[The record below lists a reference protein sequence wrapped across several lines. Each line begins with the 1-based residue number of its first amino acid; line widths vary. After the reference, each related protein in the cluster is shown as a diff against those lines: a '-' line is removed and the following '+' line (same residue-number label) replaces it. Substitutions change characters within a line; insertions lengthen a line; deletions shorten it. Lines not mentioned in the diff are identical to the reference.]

1 MTSRA
6 GGQDPAVNIVFAQ
19 GRDVPSW
26 EQRHAS
32 GLIPDRWPYG
42 LDGVTRHF
50 SEARAVEVGPL
61 RPLRLLRALT
71 SRRESQGGAGQKTIS
86 LSWEEDVALRMLE
99 QYPAEV
105 ALSGVIWATDPPESM
120 AARLKQRLSR
130 RALRR
135 MSLVW
140 TLSEPQVEVVER
152 WLGAGGPPVRYL
164 RFGVDHEFF
173 AEKPFPST
181 PMLFSAGGDRDRDP
195 ATLFRAIEIIRREHP
210 SIEVM
215 VQSRTQLQPPDGV
228 RVVPYLTHQQLREAY
243 ERASVVAIAT
253 RPNLHASGMT
263 VSLEA
268 MAVGRPVVI
277 TETPGLDDYVRDG
290 DTGFLVPCND
300 HRALAA
306 RIGTLLEDH
315 TAAEAM
321 GGRARR
327 RVVASFTS
335 AQMAD
340 EISAFATLV
349 SGNTGTSVPL

>member
-1 MTSRA
+1 MTA
-6 GGQDPAVNIVFAQ
+6 QTDGHGTAMQIVFAQ
-19 GRDVPSW
+19 GRNVPSW

-42 LDGVTRHF
+42 LDGITRQF
-50 SEARAVEVGPL
+50 GGARAVEVGPL
-61 RPLRLLRALT
+61 RPLRLLRALLV
-71 SRRESQGGAGQKTIS
+71 RRERQRDGQNPTIS

-99 QYPAEV
+99 QYPADV
-105 ALSGVIWATDPPESM
+105 ALSGVIWATDTPDST
-120 AARLKQRLSR
+120 AARLKQSLSR
-130 RALRR
+130 QALRR

-140 TLSEPQVEVVER
+140 TLSEPQVKVVER

-195 ATLFRAIEIIRREHP
+195 ATLFRAIEIVRREHP
-210 SIEVM
+210 EIEVM
-215 VQSRTQLQPPDGV
+215 VQSRTQLRPPEGV
-228 RVVPYLTHQQLREAY
+228 TVIPYLTHQQLREAY

-277 TETPGLDDYVRDG
+277 TETPGLNDYVQDRE
-290 DTGFLVPCND
+290 TGFLVPCND
-300 HRALAA
+300 DRALAS
-306 RIGTLLEDH
+306 RILTLLEDQDE
-315 TAAEAM
+315 ARAM
-321 GGRARR
+321 GARARR
-327 RVVASFTS
+327 RVVATFTS
-335 AQMAD
+335 KQMAD
-340 EISAFATLV
+340 EIAAFAKLV
-349 SGNTGTSVPL
+349 IGNSGTSVSS

>member
-1 MTSRA
+1 MTA
-6 GGQDPAVNIVFAQ
+6 QTDGHGTAMQIVFAQ
-19 GRDVPSW
+19 GRNVPSW

-42 LDGVTRHF
+42 LDGITRQF
-50 SEARAVEVGPL
+50 GGARAVEVGPL
-61 RPLRLLRALT
+61 RPLRLLRALLV
-71 SRRESQGGAGQKTIS
+71 RRERQRDGQNPTIS

-99 QYPAEV
+99 QYPADV
-105 ALSGVIWATDPPESM
+105 ALSGVIWATDTPDSM
-120 AARLKQRLSR
+120 AARLKQSLSR
-130 RALRR
+130 QALRR

-195 ATLFRAIEIIRREHP
+195 ATLFRAIEIVRREHP
-210 SIEVM
+210 EIEVM
-215 VQSRTQLQPPDGV
+215 VQSRTQLQPPEGV
-228 RVVPYLTHQQLREAY
+228 TVIPYLTHQQLREAY

-277 TETPGLDDYVRDG
+277 TETPGLDDYVRDEL
-290 DTGFLVPCND
+290 TGYLVRCND
-300 HRALAA
+300 HQEMA
-306 RIGTLLEDH
+306 RRIISLLDDPSV
-315 TAAEAM
+315 ADAV
-321 GGRARR
+321 GKRARQS
-327 RVVASFTS
+327 VVADFTS
-335 AQMAD
+335 ARMAA
-340 EISAFATLV
+340 EIAAFAESAARV
-349 SGNTGTSVPL
+349 S